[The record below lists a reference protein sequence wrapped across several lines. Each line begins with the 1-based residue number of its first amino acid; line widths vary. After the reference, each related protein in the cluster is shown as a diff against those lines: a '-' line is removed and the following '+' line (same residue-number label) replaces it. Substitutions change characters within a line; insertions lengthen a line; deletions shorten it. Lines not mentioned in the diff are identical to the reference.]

1 MRRLSVRLLASVL
14 VIAVLGPPAAAAAH
28 QKRPLVIGH
37 RGAAGYLPDH
47 TLQGYQLAI
56 DLGADYIEPDLVSTK
71 DGVLIARHEPNL
83 IATTDVASKFPL
95 RKRFETIDGAV
106 EEGYFARD
114 FTLKEIKTLRAVQPI
129 PSDRPT
135 QFDGQFKIPTFDEIL
150 DLVARNERRL
160 HKTIGVYP
168 ETKHPTYHQS
178 HGLALEGKLLATL
191 KRHHLDHKGAAVFIQ
206 SFEQANLKQLNK
218 MTPLP
223 LVQLV
228 DAYDVKLDGTLA
240 YFPPFDRPYDWT
252 VSGRTGPADTFGY
265 FATNAGLDEIKKYA
279 DVISPW
285 KRYIVSAT
293 ATDANHDGA
302 ADDVNHDGAVD
313 EADWKALPPTDLI
326 QRAHARGLKVH
337 TWTFRDEKRRL
348 LSDYGDNP
356 LQEYLQFY
364 GLGID
369 GVFSDFTGT
378 AVAARHLFAL
388 LP

>member
-1 MRRLSVRLLASVL
+1 MRRLCFWLLASVVAITAL
-14 VIAVLGPPAAAAAH
+14 APAIAAAH
-28 QKRPLVIGH
+28 EKRPLVIGH

-56 DLGADYIEPDLVSTK
+56 DLGADYIEPDLVATK

-95 RKRFETIDGAV
+95 RKRFEMIDGVV

-135 QFDGQFKIPTFDEIL
+135 QFDGRFKIPTFDEVL

-160 HKTIGVYP
+160 HKKIGVYP

-178 HGLALEGKLLATL
+178 HDLALEGRLLAAL
-191 KRHHLDHKGAAVFIQ
+191 KRHHLDHRGARVFIQ
-206 SFEQANLKQLNK
+206 SFEQSNLKQLNK

-228 DAYDVKLDGTLA
+228 DANDVHLDGTLDYTA
-240 YFPPFDRPYDWT
+240 PFDRPYDWT
-252 VSGRTGPADTFGY
+252 ASGDPKLLARTFGF
-265 FATNAGLDEIKKYA
+265 FATNAGLDEIKTYA

-293 ATDANHDGA
+293 ATDANQDGQ
-302 ADDVNHDGAVD
+302 ADDVNGDGAVD

-348 LSDYGDNP
+348 LSDYRDNP

-378 AVAARHLFAL
+378 AVAARHLFEL